1 MANNIFGN
9 PNYGNPNYNSN
20 NDNVTQQDVSIN
32 ETNTQ
37 QAQVNIDEII
47 KSYVEKDKEKTDN
60 LTKQREIIN
69 QQYDVNKKLED
80 ELAQLRKQNEELQSR
95 LNSDGYADKLESLE
109 QTVKSLQEDKI
120 KARFAPIQN
129 LFEEFGIVGNE
140 DFKNTISVINERFNL
155 DLIRNPNVELA
166 RFALSQIYQPQDVNA
181 IPNGGYV
188 NNNYQ
193 DALDEQRREEAYQ
206 AKLNE
211 RIEML
216 KQKYNK

>member
-1 MANNIFGN
+1 MANNYSN
-9 PNYGNPNYNSN
+9 PNYINPNYPS
-20 NDNVTQQDVSIN
+20 NDNVNQQDVSTN

-69 QQYDVNKKLED
+69 QQYDVKKKLEE
-80 ELAQLRKQNEELQSR
+80 ELAQLRKQNEDLQSR

-140 DFKNTISVINERFNL
+140 DFKNTISIINERYNL
-155 DLIRNPNVELA
+155 DLIKNPNVELA

-188 NNNYQ
+188 NSNYQ
-193 DALDEQRREEAYQ
+193 DALVEQKEEEAYQ

-211 RIEML
+211 RLQMI

>member
-193 DALDEQRREEAYQ
+193 DTLDEQRREEAYQ